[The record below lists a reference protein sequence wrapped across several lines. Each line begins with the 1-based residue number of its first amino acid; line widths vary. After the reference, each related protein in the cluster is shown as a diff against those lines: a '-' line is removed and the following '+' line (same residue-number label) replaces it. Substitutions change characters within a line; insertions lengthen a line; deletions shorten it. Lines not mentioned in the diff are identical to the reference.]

1 MGKIVYLFFVL
12 VFFSPFLSL
21 FASNLEEGGVHAHSR
36 KGAILRFFSVCG
48 HHRHVKRSSTQQRL
62 TAPPHNVLED
72 QSFQNWMQVHFKE
85 KAFTPQEQQM
95 WAHFYSVFDVEGN
108 GESDYISRVKSC
120 FENETFALSPDGK
133 DKLLALFSLINLSSQ
148 QVEAIVDSIQKLQ
161 DKLWVALFEAGR
173 ENDEPYRHG
182 LYEAVVSDAYK
193 EYNQK
198 NQHLKTYTKKPAMYA
213 GNLKSF
219 FETQTICL

>member
-1 MGKIVYLFFVL
+1 M
-12 VFFSPFLSL
+12 

-85 KAFTPQEQQM
+85 KAFTLQEQQM

-120 FENETFALSPDGK
+120 FENETFALSPMEK
-133 DKLLALFSLINLSSQ
+133 ISYWHYFLLINLSSQ

-198 NQHLKTYTKKPAMYA
+198 KSALENLHQKTCYVRRKPEK
-213 GNLKSF
+213 LF
-219 FETQTICL
+219 